1 MKILGLYNNE
11 CAVDLFTWLKE
22 NGNEVICSTEK
33 LEAQWCAKQRFDL
46 TISYTYRYILSK
58 EVLDA
63 LGNNAVN
70 IHNSFLPFNRGAD
83 PNIWSIIDETPRGVT
98 LHYMNTDLDKGF
110 IIAQQ
115 LVNDSEEE
123 TLRSSYENLD
133 RAAKQLF
140 KDAFRYYKSWPM
152 MRKQALGEGSYHSIK
167 DGERLKKTIIS
178 FDESVWFFKEKLD
191 RNHILC
197 N

>member
-1 MKILGLYNNE
+1 
-11 CAVDLFTWLKE
+11 
-22 NGNEVICSTEK
+22 
-33 LEAQWCAKQRFDL
+33 
-46 TISYTYRYILSK
+46 
-58 EVLDA
+58 
-63 LGNNAVN
+63 
-70 IHNSFLPFNRGAD
+70 
-83 PNIWSIIDETPRGVT
+83 
-98 LHYMNTDLDKGF
+98 MNTDLDKGF

>member
-11 CAVDLFTWLKE
+11 CALELFEWLME
-22 NGNEVICSTEK
+22 NGHEIIYCTEK
-33 LEAQWCAKQRFDL
+33 LKAEWCREQKFDL
-46 TISYTYRYILSK
+46 AVSYTYRYILSK
-58 EVLDA
+58 EILDA
-63 LGNNAVN
+63 LNNNAVN

-83 PNIWSIIDETPRGVT
+83 PNIWSFIDGTPRGVT
-98 LHYMNTDLDKGF
+98 LHYMNTELDKGY

-140 KDAFRYYKSWPM
+140 KDAFRYYTSWPE
-152 MRKQALGEGSYHSIK
+152 MRKRAIGIGSYHSIK
-167 DGERLKKTIIS
+167 DREKIKGTINSFHMSIMQLKNFIE
-178 FDESVWFFKEKLD
+178 D
-191 RNHILC
+191 
-197 N
+197 